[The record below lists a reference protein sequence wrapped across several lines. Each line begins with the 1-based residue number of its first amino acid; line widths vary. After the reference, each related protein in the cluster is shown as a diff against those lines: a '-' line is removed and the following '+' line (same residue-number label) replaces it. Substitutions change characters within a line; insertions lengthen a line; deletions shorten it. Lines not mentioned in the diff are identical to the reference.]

1 LLWGATFPAT
11 KIVLRHV
18 GVLPFMAW
26 TRALGFLAILAWVPA
41 VHRKEERDRLRAVL
55 GPAALLGALTLV
67 GFTLQS
73 AGLARTTATNA
84 GFITGLYVVF
94 TPILAAAAFRY
105 RVPGSAWLAVAL
117 SVAGLALLSIHD
129 LRSLKLHAGDLLVL
143 AGAVAWAGHITAVGY
158 FSPRHP
164 GWMLALGQ
172 MGFAA
177 LYHTLASLP
186 GGLQTD
192 RVLSAPVWPL
202 LIMTG
207 VLGSGVAFTIQIVAQ
222 QTVTTTRAV
231 VLLAGE
237 AIFSAAF
244 SAVWIGER
252 LSFHQCT
259 GAALVLA
266 AMAFSELSARRSAAL
281 RFEPA
286 AVP

>member
-41 VHRKEERDRLRAVL
+41 VYRKEKRERLRAVL
-55 GPAALLGALTLV
+55 GPAALLGALMLV

-94 TPILAAAAFRY
+94 TPILASAVFRY

-117 SVAGLALLSIHD
+117 SVAGLALLSIHE

-177 LYHTLASLP
+177 LYHILASLP

-192 RVLSAPVWPL
+192 RVLSASVWPL
-202 LIMTG
+202 LILTG

-252 LSFHQCT
+252 LSFHQWT